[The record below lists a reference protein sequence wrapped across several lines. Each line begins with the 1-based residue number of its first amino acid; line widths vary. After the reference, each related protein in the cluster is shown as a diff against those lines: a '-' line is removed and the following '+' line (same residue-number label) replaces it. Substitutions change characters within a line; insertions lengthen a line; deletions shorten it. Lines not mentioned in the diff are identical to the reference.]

1 MTARQK
7 ILASLAILAVGG
19 GVAWEILRR
28 REPDPIYEGK
38 PLSYWVARN
47 QPREGFRPALYKTDA
62 QRAEAEAQRARAQAQ
77 MAQADAAVRHAGTN
91 AIPLLLRLMR
101 AYDSPSKQ
109 KLIMWAEKRGIIKP
123 FALSEGTP
131 HHQAAC
137 GFEALGADGKSAV
150 PELMRIYE
158 ANRSWGSQDTVL
170 QALGSIGVGAEES
183 IPLLVGATT
192 NPEPVIRIDAVEA
205 LGKISNQPARIVP
218 SLLRALNDRDC
229 NVRESAVYSLG
240 NFGREALPAVPA
252 LLKVRKTLS
261 PTNKFPP
268 YVDQIDRAIKK
279 IDPVAAAK
287 AGIEVTNVSP
297 AQ

>member
-1 MTARQK
+1 MTARKK
-7 ILASLAILAVGG
+7 ILAGLVVITVLG
-19 GVAWEILRR
+19 GVAWLIFRT

-62 QRAEAEAQRARAQAQ
+62 QRAEAEAQRAGAQVQ

-101 AYDSPSKQ
+101 AYDSASKR
-109 KLIMWAEKRGIIKP
+109 KLIAWAEKRGIIKP
-123 FALSEGTP
+123 FVLTEAIP

-150 PELMRIYE
+150 PELMRIYK
-158 ANRSWGSQDTVL
+158 AKRSWDSQDTVL
-170 QALGSIGVGAEES
+170 QALGSISVGAEES

-192 NPEPVIRIDAVEA
+192 NPEPVLRIDAVEA

-218 SLLRALNDRDC
+218 SLLKALNDPDR

-240 NFGREALPAVPA
+240 NFGRDARPAVPA
-252 LLKVRKTLS
+252 LLDVRKTLS
-261 PTNKFPP
+261 PTSKFPP
-268 YVDQIDRAIKK
+268 YLYQIDEALKK
-279 IDPVAAAK
+279 IDPAAAAN
-287 AGIEVTNVSP
+287 AGIQTNKASP